1 MPREKGENK
10 KIGISVSIDE
20 ELLKELDDFCKKNY
34 NAERSTVIEDAVR
47 KFLDEKKRMEKVGGK

>member
-10 KIGISVSIDE
+10 KTGISISIDK
-20 ELLKELDDFCKKNY
+20 ELLKELDDFCAENY

-47 KFLDEKKRMEKVGGK
+47 KFLNDKKRV